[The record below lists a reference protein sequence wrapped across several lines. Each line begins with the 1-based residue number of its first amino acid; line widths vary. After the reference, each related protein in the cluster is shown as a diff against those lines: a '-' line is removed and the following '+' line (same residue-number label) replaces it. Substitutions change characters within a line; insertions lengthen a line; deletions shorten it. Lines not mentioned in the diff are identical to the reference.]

1 MLAMRSIALAAS
13 IIGFTS
19 AAPSLEVRQNSWTPG
34 TQNNTQEF
42 LITLKTTSP
51 NLEKYNG
58 WILEP
63 WHTGAG
69 EADPVFTSNATTPAF
84 LNGTSL
90 QFDVDAY
97 PFGVNGLPFDDNY
110 GRWEPVTVTSGYGS
124 GPWVNSGENGLT
136 VDAEESD
143 GWLVCEWYHGDNA
156 PQLFQL
162 IKGFDGVGTDPLNVP
177 ATCGPVLLI
186 PQWI

>member
-1 MLAMRSIALAAS
+1 MDLYDNPPNR
-13 IIGFTS
+13 
-19 AAPSLEVRQNSWTPG
+19 V
-34 TQNNTQEF
+34 
-42 LITLKTTSP
+42 ITIT
-51 NLEKYNG
+51 NLP
-58 WILEP
+58 LVEP
-63 WHTGAG
+63 YHTGAG
-69 EADPVFTSNATTPAF
+69 EADPVFTSNGTSPAF

-124 GPWVNSGENGLT
+124 GPWANSGENGLT

-186 PQWI
+186 PQLI